1 MLGCGRWMA
10 REGSRLDYGCAYEVL
25 HVVAELRPL
34 SEQVAGELLA
44 EPLDWYETE
53 RVALVGAV
61 RQAADA
67 GVDEACWDLA
77 MTTGTLFE
85 ARSYLDDWRGTHEIA
100 LAAAKVGR
108 KRRGEGAMLVFPGA
122 VRLVERRLGE

>member
-25 HVVAELRPL
+25 HVVAELWPL
-34 SEQVAGELLA
+34 SEPVAGELLA

-77 MTTGTLFE
+77 MTTVTLFE
-85 ARSYLDDWRGTHEIA
+85 ARSYLDDWRDTHEIA
-100 LAAAKVGR
+100 LAAAKFGR
-108 KRRGEGAMLVFPGA
+108 NRRGEAAMLYSPGA
-122 VRLVERRLGE
+122 FSLGERRFDQ